1 MGFYLLWPNR
11 AELWG
16 GDVRGGGGGDGG
28 RGGTGAMRRT
38 VRINEVRFA
47 DVEKVLFEKFI

>member
-1 MGFYLLWPNR
+1 M
-11 AELWG
+11 
-16 GDVRGGGGGDGG
+16 RGGGGGDGGRGRG

>member
-1 MGFYLLWPNR
+1 M
-11 AELWG
+11 
-16 GDVRGGGGGDGG
+16 RGGGGGDGG